1 MFIKRKLPL
10 TLAALMLLSITPV
23 QAKNIRVNREKIESG
38 VIYETDAIV
47 TPYKS
52 QDMGKVANNFVLNF
66 RTSSKEPID
75 KLKDIAF
82 YLAKSNYRYEVV
94 SDYNQLIPQLEKG
107 VASCYGYTLLSIK
120 LLEKVK
126 IPYKIINIAAKNKAG
141 EITSAHT
148 CLLIQIGKDKWVY
161 FEPTKAS
168 FYKEDI
174 AQIPK
179 IMADKELMENTIKY
193 DYVDSINNIIV
204 KNKGEQIF
212 FYTIDKDKQIADMQT
227 EFK

>member
-1 MFIKRKLPL
+1 MKRKLPL

-38 VIYETDAIV
+38 VIYETDTIV

-52 QDMGKVANNFVLNF
+52 QDIGKVANNFILNF
-66 RTSSKEPID
+66 KTNSKEPID

-82 YLAKSNYRYEVV
+82 YLAKSNYHYEAIT
-94 SDYNQLIPQLEKG
+94 DYNQLITQLEKG

-126 IPYKIINIAAKNKAG
+126 VPYKIINVAAKNKAG
-141 EITSAHT
+141 EVTLAHT
-148 CLLIQIGKDKWVY
+148 CLLVQIGKDEWVY

-168 FYKEDI
+168 YYQEDI

-179 IMADKELMENTIKY
+179 VMADKQLIENTIKY
-193 DYVDSINNIIV
+193 DYVGSINNIIT